1 MSPPAV
7 FVVDDEE
14 VVRKSLSR
22 LLRTFGYEA
31 TPLPSAEAFL
41 ESYTGDDA
49 ACLLLDLRMPGMSG
63 LDLIEELRRRQSRL
77 PIIVM
82 TGHTDIA
89 SMQRLK
95 ALDTLGFLE
104 KPFPIAD
111 LKALLEQWRERPG

>member
-1 MSPPAV
+1 VTRPRV

-14 VVRKSLSR
+14 AVRKSLSR
-22 LLRTFGYEA
+22 LLQTLGFDTEA
-31 TPLPSAEAFL
+31 FPSAESFL
-41 ESYTGDDA
+41 ERYAGDDS
-49 ACLLLDLRMPGMSG
+49 ACLLLDVRMPGMSG
-63 LDLIEELRRRQSRL
+63 LDLIEELRRRQSTL

-104 KPFPIAD
+104 KPFPITD
-111 LKALLEQWRERPG
+111 LKELLARWRDARG